1 MTRQPLWQAIYSRVT
16 QADQLMGHR
25 EERSRAWLH
34 LLEERAAD
42 RFNMRIAP
50 GQMTYRAI
58 LPPADFSK
66 LELCQLSHA
75 LQPRQL
81 RVRHLAR

>member
-1 MTRQPLWQAIYSRVT
+1 MTRQPLWQAVYSRVT

-58 LPPADFSK
+58 LPPLTS
-66 LELCQLSHA
+66 QNLSFVNYPA
-75 LQPRQL
+75 PPQPRQL